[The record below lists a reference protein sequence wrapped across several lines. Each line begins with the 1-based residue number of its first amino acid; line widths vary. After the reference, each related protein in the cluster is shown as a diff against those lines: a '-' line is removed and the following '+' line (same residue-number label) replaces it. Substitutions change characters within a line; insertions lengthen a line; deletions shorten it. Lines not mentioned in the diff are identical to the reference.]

1 MVVACAGKVISQPV
15 SFTFK
20 PRNPAAAMQPPL
32 AAVAAPVSPLTSSEL
47 RRRRRLLCRLE
58 ALGLVVAQDKR
69 SALLEVEPR
78 FKRNFTL
85 SLTCPF
91 VAFLFLL
98 IFTERSLLPSHSR

>member
-20 PRNPAAAMQPPL
+20 PRNPAPMQPPL
-32 AAVAAPVSPLTSSEL
+32 AVAAPVSPLTSSEL

-85 SLTCPF
+85 TLTFPV

>member
-1 MVVACAGKVISQPV
+1 MVVACAGKVISHPV

-20 PRNPAAAMQPPL
+20 PRNPAPMQSPL

-47 RRRRRLLCRLE
+47 RRRRLLCRLE

-78 FKRNFTL
+78 LKRNLTL